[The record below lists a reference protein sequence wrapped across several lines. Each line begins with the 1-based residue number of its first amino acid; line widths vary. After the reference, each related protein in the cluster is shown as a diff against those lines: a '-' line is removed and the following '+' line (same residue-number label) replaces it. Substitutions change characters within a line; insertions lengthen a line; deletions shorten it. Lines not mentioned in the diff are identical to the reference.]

1 MESAR
6 DLFGA
11 FRYIPSKKRQS
22 ERGIL
27 LEYFASKLGWQ
38 IGRVVGK
45 LGHLKDIQDL
55 YYIKSICD
63 QYEREGKE
71 WSKAFN
77 GSLKPRKLSPPT
89 LL

>member
-27 LEYFASKLGWQ
+27 LEYFASKT
-38 IGRVVGK
+38 GRTIPMLANK
-45 LGHLKDIQDL
+45 LAGLSLQDL
-55 YYIKSICD
+55 YYIRSAASS
-63 QYEREGKE
+63 YENEGKGPFA
-71 WSKAFN
+71 KAFF
-77 GSLKPRKLSPPT
+77 GMLKPKPPQ
-89 LL
+89 